1 MSRRLAPFEDRP
13 RRRRARSNVR
23 ERSVRL
29 AVPSILPII
38 ERSSFL
44 ASSND
49 FLQAVLSFLPTTL
62 LPFTSVMATASC
74 LSLSLS
80 LEKFFISELES
91 LENAT
96 RGLEGNDSRIFSFTA
111 ISFTLLRF
119 SFSNINLVAG
129 MDRRT
134 VLVEVGAQLCHGIL
148 SREVPQGGK
157 KDTVAHHGGW
167 CEHGGVKWTR
177 IRAV

>member
-80 LEKFFISELES
+80 LSRNFLSRNWNRWKTRREDWKGMILEYSRS
-91 LENAT
+91 L
-96 RGLEGNDSRIFSFTA
+96 RSR
-111 ISFTLLRF
+111 LLYF
-119 SFSNINLVAG
+119 DFPFQIL
-129 MDRRT
+129 
-134 VLVEVGAQLCHGIL
+134 IL
-148 SREVPQGGK
+148 SQGWIVEQCWSKSARNCATGSFRARFHRGEK
-157 KDTVAHHGGW
+157 RTRLRTTGDDAST
-167 CEHGGVKWTR
+167 GV
-177 IRAV
+177 